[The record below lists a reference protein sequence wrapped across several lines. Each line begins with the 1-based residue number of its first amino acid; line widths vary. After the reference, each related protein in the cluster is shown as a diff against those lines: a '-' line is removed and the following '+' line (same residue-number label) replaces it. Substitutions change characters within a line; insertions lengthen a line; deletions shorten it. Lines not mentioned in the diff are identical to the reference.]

1 MESYTEGV
9 DVPSKIVLEQKHLAA
24 GDQIPVEVAISVEE
38 GYTGSLNIGWSVEY
52 EYTTAFLTGEND
64 RNGSLQK
71 KTVREDAGNYLELQ
85 YGTGRMEGKDT
96 GAENP
101 YLEPSQGQPLEDNK
115 MFLSVNNKLY
125 SIDKLDS
132 VCDDDYYEG
141 VLSAQTFAD
150 MIKKLPTVYTLT
162 TADEDK
168 IKEARQF
175 YDAMTDSQKS
185 FVSADTVK
193 SLEKLEERLQALKDA
208 EAEAGKDSTDDTTT
222 SDDTTTATE

>member
-1 MESYTEGV
+1 M
-9 DVPSKIVLEQKHLAA
+9 
-24 GDQIPVEVAISVEE
+24 
-38 GYTGSLNIGWSVEY
+38 
-52 EYTTAFLTGEND
+52 
-64 RNGSLQK
+64 
-71 KTVREDAGNYLELQ
+71 Q
-85 YGTGRMEGKDT
+85 YQD
-96 GAENP
+96 P
-101 YLEPSQGQPLEDNK
+101 LEPTSNTEYVSELASFSQIEAVQSVQSQMSTIEANSLVGKYVILLDDDQYISGKVDYVMTEDNK

-125 SIDKLDS
+125 SIDTLDS